1 MFYKET
7 LVPFE
12 GTKSFRLYENID
24 VVKKVLE
31 NENVSY
37 TIELW
42 ESDYETVPNPW
53 KVIVVE
59 NVVSLFFAKN
69 DKLFKIIAWENYAGA
84 LPNGISTGM
93 SMEEAK
99 MKDNSLKYDDW
110 NEDYSS
116 QDGYWLEDNV
126 DTNDVL
132 SISIFI
138 KEVLDEE
145 NFDYCN
151 W

>member
-1 MFYKET
+1 MFCKET

-12 GTKSFRLYENID
+12 GTKSFRLYENIETIKQELD
-24 VVKKVLE
+24 AE
-31 NENVSY
+31 NISY
-37 TIELW
+37 SIELW
-42 ESDYETVPNPW
+42 DSTYETVPNPW

-69 DKLFKIIAWENYAGA
+69 DKLFKIIAWNNYTGT

-99 MKDNSLKYDDW
+99 KKDSSLKYDDW

-116 QDGYWLEDNV
+116 DNGYWLEDDI
-126 DTNDVL
+126 DTENVL